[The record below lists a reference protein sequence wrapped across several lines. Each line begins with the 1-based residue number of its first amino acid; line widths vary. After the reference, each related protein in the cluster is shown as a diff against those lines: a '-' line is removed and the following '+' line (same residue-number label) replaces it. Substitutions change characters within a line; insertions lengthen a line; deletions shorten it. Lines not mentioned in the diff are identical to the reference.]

1 MGRLRRSS
9 PTIEQAEARANGL
22 KSKDKDFDLGN
33 GLTAAVFDQQ
43 IAATRAKLETYN
55 QTLATADDQQNEL
68 LAAEQALKDLS
79 GRVLAAV
86 KAKYGPDSSEYE
98 LAGGTRTS
106 ERKRPTRK
114 QPTPKP

>member
-22 KSKDKDFDLGN
+22 KSKDKEFDLGN
-33 GLTAAVFDQQ
+33 GITAAAFDRL

-68 LAAEQALKDLS
+68 HAAEQALKDMS

-86 KAKYGPDSSEYE
+86 KAKYGPDSTEYE

-106 ERKRPTRK
+106 ERKRAPRK
-114 QPTPKP
+114 PSTPKP